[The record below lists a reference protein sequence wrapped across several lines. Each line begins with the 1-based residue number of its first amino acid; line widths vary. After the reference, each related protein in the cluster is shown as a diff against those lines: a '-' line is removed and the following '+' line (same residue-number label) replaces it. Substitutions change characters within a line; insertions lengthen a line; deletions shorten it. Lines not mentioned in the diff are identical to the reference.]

1 MKQGTVFIEESLN
14 HSGRKEVIE
23 IMSESNESF
32 TTAILFK
39 KSLIHTGMKQVN
51 GCS

>member
-32 TTAILFK
+32 TTAILLK

-51 GCS
+51 GCI